1 MVQEEVREDQA
12 VAGGIGTPADAV
24 QVARDTVWAEDAV
37 KEGIDDRIPL

>member
-24 QVARDTVWAEDAV
+24 QVARDTDLAAV
-37 KEGIDDRIPL
+37 KAADATDE